1 MRDIRAEVA
10 MHNTLPLE
18 LPSRIVE
25 PHRSRSSSWS
35 WRRTNNRLRHE
46 PRLSLQYQVL
56 LRKDKKFKLKFAFRG
71 GDIRSI
77 NDTPT
82 NLHYV
87 HRYTCCTF
95 DSVD

>member
-46 PRLSLQYQVL
+46 PRLSLQYQ
-56 LRKDKKFKLKFAFRG
+56 DS
-71 GDIRSI
+71 D
-77 NDTPT
+77 DTE
-82 NLHYV
+82 L
-87 HRYTCCTF
+87 
-95 DSVD
+95 